1 MPWLRLGDTA
11 AMHPRLLGVVEYVDF
26 DERLL
31 NETFG
36 FLVRCATQA
45 AGFITD
51 YVVDFGTATV
61 IGGPN
66 RVRELLG
73 VCEFAGL
80 MQPVEVGGRRQ
91 WKIME
96 DPEFIHMRLQEELE
110 WEKQRKADN
119 GDPALTIQ
127 VRLRDGDACRY
138 CGTVVKWTARKGK
151 LAGTY
156 DHRVPGE
163 PGTVKTMVVACGE
176 CNSRRG
182 NDPTADSRVPLLPIP
197 KEPYY
202 SDSTIEWINSHPWA
216 KQHGI
221 KLPPKRGKD
230 VPVGQVAPCHAGH
243 VAQPALYQVQLREP
257 VIDPRA
263 DEDTDRGMVS
273 QPATQVPRVS
283 PDCLTIDP
291 SPETAARG
299 SGYPTSS
306 TVRGTRQQP
315 ADSDPR
321 VPKPECD
328 LALEENDRAGDHLDP
343 SPETAARGSVDSTSS
358 AVRGSGLRALDEG
371 RDDLLRKIPPRTA
384 ETTDLPDLADYLP
397 NKSDPADRQC
407 ARSGFSGT
415 GRDGPGR
422 EGSVDGEGRKRKR
435 SRNRRRKIR

>member
-61 IGGPN
+61 IAGPG
-66 RVRELLG
+66 RVRDLLG

-80 MQPVEVGGRRQ
+80 MQPVEVEGRKQ

-119 GDPALTIQ
+119 GNPDLIIQ
-127 VRLRDGDACRY
+127 IRLRDGDACRY
-138 CGTVVKWTARKGK
+138 CGKVVKWSARKGK
-151 LAGTY
+151 IAGTY

-163 PGTVKTMVVACGE
+163 AGTVETMVVACGG

-182 NDPTADSRVPLLPIP
+182 NDPTADSRVPLLPAP

-216 KQHGI
+216 NQHGI
-221 KLPPKRGKD
+221 NLPPKRGKD
-230 VPVGQVAPCHAGH
+230 IPAGRVAPCHADH
-243 VAQPALYQVQLREP
+243 VAQPALYHVEMREP
-257 VIDPRA
+257 VIDPHA
-263 DEDTDRGMVS
+263 DEDTDRGMAS

-283 PDCLTIDP
+283 PDCSTIDP
-291 SPETAARG
+291 SPEVAARG
-299 SGYPTSS
+299 SGNPSS

-315 ADSDPR
+315 ADEAPR
-321 VPKPECD
+321 VPKPEHD
-328 LALEENDRAGDHLDP
+328 LALGKNPRPGDHLDP
-343 SPETAARGSVDSTSS
+343 SPTSAARGSVDSNSS
-358 AVRGSGLRALDEG
+358 AARGSGLRALDEG
-371 RDDLLRKIPPRTA
+371 RDDLLHEKSPRPA
-384 ETTDLPDLADYLP
+384 KTTDLPDLADNLP

-415 GRDGPGR
+415 GRGGLAL
-422 EGSVDGEGRKRKR
+422 
-435 SRNRRRKIR
+435 